1 MSKELFTFTELKTP
15 ISNKQPMIKNHIKA
29 VLLLLL
35 LICLAFGCKSTS
47 SSAYSNQ
54 SDGIDMVYNTD
65 KVWDAKAPYVLEE
78 FRAAWIATVANISW
92 PSKPGLST
100 FEQKK
105 EALELL
111 DFLSTHNYNAV
122 VLQVRPQCDALYQS
136 ELEPWSY
143 YLTGEQ
149 GIAPSPWYDPLAFW
163 VEEAHKRGLEL
174 HAWLNP
180 YRAHHSAAKS
190 ITETSIVRKHP
201 ELVVELANGMWW
213 MDPALEQ
220 TKKHSLAVVEDLVKR
235 YNLDGI
241 HFDDYFYPYD
251 SYNNGKDFPDQ
262 KSWNTYLSAGG
273 KMDRGD
279 WRRDHV
285 NDFIKR
291 VYELIKSVK
300 PYVKLGISPFGIW
313 KPGYPASV
321 VGFNQYDKLYADAK
335 LWLNKGWVDYFTPQL
350 YWKTGKIGQ
359 SFPEL
364 LGWWNSQNSQQRH
377 LWPGIRIDYGGD
389 DLNIQETIGQIMIT
403 RGMLPNSKGTV
414 HWSIGPLMKYDSLS
428 SEILNGPYRR
438 KSLIP
443 ASPWL
448 DNTPPEQPYF
458 QLTRKDTMAIV
469 TWQPKDIDDIHHYV
483 VYFQYQGRPW
493 DYKILTKYDLNLE
506 IPLTD
511 PDSKSQLLRVG
522 LTGLDRSWNQSL
534 FQQKEL

>member
-1 MSKELFTFTELKTP
+1 
-15 ISNKQPMIKNHIKA
+15 
-29 VLLLLL
+29 
-35 LICLAFGCKSTS
+35 
-47 SSAYSNQ
+47 
-54 SDGIDMVYNTD
+54 
-65 KVWDAKAPYVLEE
+65 
-78 FRAAWIATVANISW
+78 
-92 PSKPGLST
+92 
-100 FEQKK
+100 
-105 EALELL
+105 
-111 DFLSTHNYNAV
+111 
-122 VLQVRPQCDALYQS
+122 
-136 ELEPWSY
+136 
-143 YLTGEQ
+143 
-149 GIAPSPWYDPLAFW
+149 
-163 VEEAHKRGLEL
+163 
-174 HAWLNP
+174 
-180 YRAHHSAAKS
+180 
-190 ITETSIVRKHP
+190 SIVRKHP

-350 YWKTGKIGQ
+350 YWNTGMIGQ

-389 DLNIQETIGQIMIT
+389 DLNIQETIGQIMMT

-414 HWSIGPLMKYDSLS
+414 HWSIGPLTKYDSLS
-428 SEILNGPYRR
+428 SEILNGPYRT

-483 VYFQYQGRPW
+483 VYFQYQG
-493 DYKILTKYDLNLE
+493 
-506 IPLTD
+506 
-511 PDSKSQLLRVG
+511 
-522 LTGLDRSWNQSL
+522 
-534 FQQKEL
+534 

>member
-1 MSKELFTFTELKTP
+1 MA
-15 ISNKQPMIKNHIKA
+15 KNHINA
-29 VLLLLL
+29 ISLLL
-35 LICLAFGCKSTS
+35 LIFVMVGCKSS
-47 SSAYSNQ
+47 SSTTYSNKT
-54 SDGIDMVYNTD
+54 DGIDFAHHSE
-65 KVWDAKAPYVLEE
+65 KAWDAKAPYVLEE

-100 FEQKK
+100 EQQKE
-105 EALELL
+105 EALKLL
-111 DFLSTHNYNAV
+111 DYLSSHNYNAV

-149 GIAPSPWYDPLAFW
+149 GLAPSPWYDPLKFW
-163 VEEAHKRGLEL
+163 IEQAHNRGLEL

-180 YRAHHSAAKS
+180 YRAHHSSAKEL
-190 ITETSIVRKHP
+190 TETSIVRQHP

-220 TKKHSLAVVEDLVKR
+220 TKKHSLAVVEDLIKR
-235 YNLDGI
+235 YDLDAI

-251 SYNNGKDFPDQ
+251 SYNDGKDFPDQ
-262 KSWNTYLSAGG
+262 KSWNSYLKSGG
-273 KMDRGD
+273 KMTRGD

-285 NDFIKR
+285 NNFIQR
-291 VYELIKSVK
+291 VYTLIKSEK
-300 PYVKLGISPFGIW
+300 PHVKLGISPFGIW
-313 KPGYPASV
+313 RPGHPESV
-321 VGFNQYDKLYADAK
+321 VGFDQYDKLYADAK

-364 LGWWNSQNSQQRH
+364 LGWWKRQNTEQRH
-377 LWPGIRIDYGGD
+377 LWPGIRVDYGGD
-389 DLNIQETIGQIMIT
+389 ALNAQETIGQIMIT

-428 SEILNGPYRR
+428 HKILQGPYRQ

-448 DNTPPEQPYF
+448 DNTPP
-458 QLTRKDTMAIV
+458 A
-469 TWQPKDIDDIHHYV
+469 QPKLQVQKIDGLAKIKWIPKVADEVYHYV
-483 VYFQYQGRPW
+483 LYYQYQGQKW
-493 DYKILTKYDLNLE
+493 DYKILTKNDHSYEL
-506 IPLTD
+506 PMQTD
-511 PDSKSQLLRVG
+511 QTNRVLIRVG
-522 LTGLDRSWNQSL
+522 LTAVDRSWNQSL
-534 FQQKEL
+534 FQEKEL

>member
-1 MSKELFTFTELKTP
+1 
-15 ISNKQPMIKNHIKA
+15 MIKNHIKA

-54 SDGIDMVYNTD
+54 SDGIDMVHNTD

-136 ELEPWSY
+136 KLEPWSY

-163 VEEAHKRGLEL
+163 IEEAHKRGLEL

-213 MDPALEQ
+213 MDPALEE

-428 SEILNGPYRR
+428 SEILNGPYHR

-458 QLTRKDTMAIV
+458 QLTKKDTMAKV
-469 TWQPKDIDDIHHYV
+469 TWQPKDTDDIHHYV

-511 PDSKSQLLRVG
+511 PDSKSPLLRVG

>member
-1 MSKELFTFTELKTP
+1 
-15 ISNKQPMIKNHIKA
+15 MIKNHIKA

-143 YLTGEQ
+143 YLTGEP

-262 KSWNTYLSAGG
+262 KSWNTYLSAEG

-321 VGFNQYDKLYADAK
+321 VGFNQYDK
-335 LWLNKGWVDYFTPQL
+335 
-350 YWKTGKIGQ
+350 
-359 SFPEL
+359 
-364 LGWWNSQNSQQRH
+364 
-377 LWPGIRIDYGGD
+377 
-389 DLNIQETIGQIMIT
+389 
-403 RGMLPNSKGTV
+403 
-414 HWSIGPLMKYDSLS
+414 
-428 SEILNGPYRR
+428 
-438 KSLIP
+438 
-443 ASPWL
+443 
-448 DNTPPEQPYF
+448 
-458 QLTRKDTMAIV
+458 
-469 TWQPKDIDDIHHYV
+469 
-483 VYFQYQGRPW
+483 
-493 DYKILTKYDLNLE
+493 
-506 IPLTD
+506 
-511 PDSKSQLLRVG
+511 
-522 LTGLDRSWNQSL
+522 
-534 FQQKEL
+534 